1 MRLFVAPSVFC
12 LVRRGRRA
20 EKFSQTDNRLC
31 TTSRFLLARKQQTLG
46 DQKTMKKAK
55 SVIAFVFLVVLCVSV
70 ASVEYDPVMRFGI
83 LFNLSVSVFALFVL
97 LGALLRAPEGYED
110 ENGFHIGA
118 LADGAAL

>member
-1 MRLFVAPSVFC
+1 LSLRQFFAWFGAAGAPKSFHKQTTPLRRLAI
-12 LVRRGRRA
+12 LIG
-20 EKFSQTDNRLC
+20 
-31 TTSRFLLARKQQTLG
+31 
-46 DQKTMKKAK
+46 QKATNAWGSENYEKAK
-55 SVIAFVFLVVLCVSV
+55 SVIAFIFLVVLCVSV
-70 ASVEYDPVMRFGI
+70 ASVEYDLVMRFGV